1 MRYIP
6 VSLRRVVIE
15 RSANRCE
22 YCKLAQA
29 GQAATF
35 HIDHVIPIAAGGKTV
50 LENLALACVSCSLS
64 KSDRQIISDPE
75 TEADVP
81 IFNPR
86 LQHWPEHFY
95 WDGFYLVGHPAIGRA
110 TVEALDLK
118 FLHIRQAEAFN
129 HHQRH
134 GTDHHQNR
142 THC

>member
-6 VSLRRVVIE
+6 MSLRRAVIE
-15 RSANRCE
+15 RAANRCE

-29 GQAATF
+29 GQEATF

-81 IFNPR
+81 MFNPR
-86 LQHWPEHFY
+86 LQRWADHFY
-95 WDGFYLVGHPAIGRA
+95 WDEFYLIGRTPIGRA
-110 TVEALDLK
+110 TIEALNLNRSIIVT
-118 FLHIRQAEAFN
+118 IRSEEAFFR
-129 HHQRH
+129 RH
-134 GTDHHQNR
+134 PPEIPEE
-142 THC
+142 